1 MIGQVRGYHKRQSW
15 NLHLCTRQGVPG
27 NEFPS
32 SGNWLPGAGRKTCI
46 GKEENLT
53 ASIYWVLHVPSSVC
67 HMCYLIK
74 PFNNPVMTMPLLAWP
89 P

>member
-1 MIGQVRGYHKRQSW
+1 MIGQVRRYHKRQSW

-32 SGNWLPGAGRKTCI
+32 SGNWLPGAGRKTCK

-53 ASIYWVLHVPSSVC
+53 ASIIGYCMSHQVC
-67 HMCYLIK
+67 ATCVILVIPLI
-74 PFNNPVMTMPLLAWP
+74 TL
-89 P
+89 